1 MSRTSTLIRRLVG
14 RPVETAGDGPLS
26 DRDGSGPAGTGG
38 GISGMNGSR
47 FPAIPMIAAITVAVV
62 LVNAFSSAHDGA
74 RLGGP
79 YDLGPPLFF
88 EATSGLVMI
97 ALLPLVR
104 RAVAW
109 LAGPRQWWQR
119 IVGAVGLAIA
129 FSGLHILGMVALRI
143 TGAALAGGGYQFDWA
158 HDVPYEFRKDLVSL
172 MLIAGCFW
180 LADRRTRPVPVPA
193 ATPAPP
199 PGPSEAAASVPPDT
213 LWLKDGA
220 TTIRIEPRAV
230 LTVTSAGNYVE
241 FDVGDRRHLV
251 RGTLISEETRLAPF
265 GIVRVHR
272 TRLVNLGRVVQLSPT
287 PQGDFTLQL
296 DSGATVT
303 GSRRYREAVASALGR
318 V

>member
-1 MSRTSTLIRRLVG
+1 MS
-14 RPVETAGDGPLS
+14 
-26 DRDGSGPAGTGG
+26 
-38 GISGMNGSR
+38 GSR
-47 FPAIPMIAAITVAVV
+47 FPAIPVIAAITVAVV
-62 LVNAFSSAHDGA
+62 LVNAFSSAHDTA
-74 RLGGP
+74 RLGGA

-109 LAGPRQWWQR
+109 LAGPQPLWQR
-119 IVGAVGLAIA
+119 IAGAGAVAIA
-129 FSGLHILGMVALRI
+129 FSGLHIVGMVALRI
-143 TGAALAGGGYQFDWA
+143 AGAALAGGGYQFDWA
-158 HDVPYEFRKDLVSL
+158 QDVPYEFRKDLLSL

-180 LADRRTRPVPVPA
+180 LADRRAQAAPA
-193 ATPAPP
+193 PADTPAP
-199 PGPSEAAASVPPDT
+199 PPDT

-220 TTIRIEPRAV
+220 TTIRVEPRAV

-241 FDVGDRRHLV
+241 FDLGDRRHLV
-251 RGTLISEETRLAPF
+251 RGTLTSEEARLAPF
-265 GIVRVHR
+265 GIIRVHR
-272 TRLVNLGRVVQLSPT
+272 TRLVNLGRVVQLSPN

-296 DSGATVT
+296 DTGATVT